1 MTINSNSPNLAEIHL
16 MIQARSTL
24 ERSNYYISLELK
36 GVITALG
43 NSNLTAKAG
52 IFSSCESLID
62 ISVPFLINA
71 YNLDSVGR
79 LAYYSSALLS
89 FASCLSLVFVFSLSN
104 SVSLHLLKFLSI

>member
-52 IFSSCESLID
+52 IFLSCESLID